1 MWIWSISIPSERA
14 RSAASF
20 IIPFLD
26 CISHTEEI
34 SSYEGI
40 YHGMSSSP
48 PISSSIPKSGHEPFY
63 STDNRDIWYEFAG
76 VNFNVHAHGNSGWGL
91 VERALPFWS
100 FGGNIYPDQPENQE
114 PLVAPGV
121 PSFPTPLDGQA
132 WYLYGKS
139 LQGPNNFLPAV
150 EI

>member
-1 MWIWSISIPSERA
+1 MWIWSISMPSERA

-48 PISSSIPKSGHEPFY
+48 PLSSSIPKSGHEPGY
-63 STDNRDIWYEFAG
+63 ASIRRGYESIDQMVTSWPRNPGNQATDFS
-76 VNFNVHAHGNSGWGL
+76 SGRIEIGLQTAPFGKIDTYQPLSAKLVSQTTL
-91 VERALPFWS
+91 VEEVSPKNSATVRRTLLLLRLP
-100 FGGNIYPDQPENQE
+100 P
-114 PLVAPGV
+114 
-121 PSFPTPLDGQA
+121 
-132 WYLYGKS
+132 
-139 LQGPNNFLPAV
+139 
-150 EI
+150 